1 MKIVLATP
9 PADGSKSCGLG
20 MPPPLGLIYV
30 ATAAKKKLGDKIK
43 IVDAY
48 SEGLYA
54 EEAAARVLAHQPDIF
69 GLSVMST
76 NINRGLK
83 LLKMVKQVQP
93 TVTTILGG
101 QHATLYDRLLLREV
115 PEVDL
120 VLRGEGEESFPELCR
135 TLQKNQSLTGAPG
148 LSYRERGKIIQGQP
162 QVVRDL
168 NALPFPDHTIS
179 DYQGYYAQW
188 GYWQMSISVPVTSV
202 LSSRGC
208 PGHCTFCT
216 RIPAE
221 LSRWRPRSPE
231 NVLQELRQLSRLGYK
246 MAVFMDENLTVSA
259 SRIDH
264 LCRLIIQDGLQM
276 RFAFEGFIEHLPDST
291 MELMRQAG
299 FDLFFVGVESGS
311 DSQRRRYHKPGSA
324 RAVAQGMRRAKK
336 HHFLVFAWLLIGGP
350 GETRVDLENTKDFLR
365 EAQPHLINIGNLKVH
380 PGSQLWNE
388 LVGSGEPR
396 TLKEADSRTISDF
409 PGQANQIALTKQAQ
423 EIYKFYLRKLLLRW
437 GTLLDLLRLIKH
449 NPMVRLFLSR
459 SLKKISLILQ
469 LLKTRHG

>member
-9 PADGSKSCGLG
+9 PADGSKCGLG
-20 MPPPLGLIYV
+20 MPPPLGLFYV
-30 ATAAKKKLGDKIK
+30 ATAAQKQLGDQIK
-43 IVDAY
+43 IVDGF

-54 EEAAARVLAHQPDIF
+54 EEATARVLGHHPDIF

-83 LLKMVKQVQP
+83 LLKMVRQARP
-93 TVTTILGG
+93 TVTTVLGG

-135 TLQKNQSLTGAPG
+135 TLQKNQGLNGTPG
-148 LSYRERGKIIQGQP
+148 LSYRNGGKIIQGQP
-162 QVVRDL
+162 QVVQDL
-168 NALPFPDHTIS
+168 DSLPFPDRAIS
-179 DYQGYYAQW
+179 DYQGYYTQW
-188 GYWQMSISVPVTSV
+188 GYWQMSAGVPVTSV

-216 RIPAE
+216 RIPTE

-231 NVLQELRQLSRLGYK
+231 NILQELRQLSRLGYK
-246 MAVFMDENLTVSA
+246 MAVFTDENLTVSV
-259 SRIDH
+259 SRIDQ
-264 LCRLIIQDGLQM
+264 LCRLIIQDNLQM

-299 FDLFFVGVESGS
+299 FDLFFLGVESGS
-311 DSQRRRYHKPGSA
+311 DPQRRRYNKPASA
-324 RAVAQGMRRAKK
+324 HAVAQGIRRAKK
-336 HHFLVFAWLLIGGP
+336 HHFLTFAWLLIGGP
-350 GETRVDLENTKDFLR
+350 GETRVDLENTKNFLR

-388 LVGSGEPR
+388 LVGSGEPL
-396 TLKEADSRTISDF
+396 TLKEADSRSISDF
-409 PGQANQIALTKQAQ
+409 PGQPDQIALAKQAQ
-423 EIYKFYLRKLLLRW
+423 EIYMFYLRELLLRW
-437 GTLLDLLRLIKH
+437 SSLLELLRLIKY
-449 NPMVRLFLSR
+449 NPMVRLFLGR
-459 SLKKISLILQ
+459 SLKKISPVLQ

>member
-1 MKIVLATP
+1 
-9 PADGSKSCGLG
+9 
-20 MPPPLGLIYV
+20 MPPPLGLFYV
-30 ATAAKKKLGDKIK
+30 ATAAKRKLGDKIK
-43 IVDAY
+43 IVDGFA
-48 SEGLYA
+48 EGLYA

-83 LLKMVKQVQP
+83 LLKMVKQAQP
-93 TVTTILGG
+93 TVTTVLGG
-101 QHATLYDRLLLREV
+101 QHATLYDRLLLREA

-135 TLQKNQSLTGAPG
+135 TLQKNRSLTGVPG
-148 LSYRERGKIIQGQP
+148 LSYRDRGKIIQGQV

-168 NALPFPDHTIS
+168 DALPFPDRTIS

-188 GYWQMSISVPVTSV
+188 GNWQTSLDVPVTSV

-231 NVLQELRQLSRLGYK
+231 NVFQELRQLSRQGYK
-246 MAVFMDENLTVSA
+246 MAVFTDENLTVSP
-259 SRIDH
+259 SRIER
-264 LCRLIIQDGLQM
+264 LCRLIIQDDLQM
-276 RFAFEGFIEHLPDST
+276 RFAFEGFIEHLPDAT

-311 DSQRRRYHKPGSA
+311 DPQRRRYHKPGSA
-324 RAVAQGMRRAKK
+324 HAVAQGIQRAKK
-336 HHFLVFAWLLIGGP
+336 HHFLVYAWLLIGGP
-350 GETRVDLENTKDFLR
+350 GETQVDLENTKDFLR

-380 PGSQLWNE
+380 PGSHLWNE
-388 LVGSGEPR
+388 LVGPGEPL
-396 TLKEADSRTISDF
+396 TLKEADSREIYDF
-409 PGQANQIALTKQAQ
+409 PGQADQIALAKQAQ
-423 EIYKFYLRKLLLRW
+423 EIYKFYLSKLLLRW
-437 GTLLDLLRLIKH
+437 GSLLELLLLIKH
-449 NPMVRLFLSR
+449 NPMVRLFLRR
-459 SLKKISLILQ
+459 SLQKITLILQ

>member
-20 MPPPLGLIYV
+20 MPPPLGLFYV
-30 ATAAKKKLGDKIK
+30 ATAAKKNLGDQIK
-43 IVDAY
+43 IVDGY

-83 LLKMVKQVQP
+83 LLKMVKQARP
-93 TVTTILGG
+93 TVTTVLGG

-135 TLQKNQSLTGAPG
+135 RLGSRSLTGVPG
-148 LSYRERGKIIQGQP
+148 LSYRDRGKIIQGQP
-162 QVVRDL
+162 QVIRDL
-168 NALPFPDHTIS
+168 DALPFPDRTIP

-188 GYWQMSISVPVTSV
+188 GHWQMSISVPVTSV

-231 NVLQELRQLSRLGYK
+231 NVFQELRQLSRQGYK
-246 MAVFMDENLTVSA
+246 MAVFTDENLTVSA
-259 SRIDH
+259 SRIDQ
-264 LCRLIIQDGLQM
+264 LCRLIIQDDLRM

-291 MELMRQAG
+291 MDLMRQAG

-311 DSQRRRYHKPGSA
+311 DPQRRRYRKPGSA
-324 RAVAQGMRRAKK
+324 HAVAQGIQRAKK
-336 HHFLVFAWLLIGGP
+336 HHFLVYTWLLIGGP
-350 GETRVDLENTKDFLR
+350 GETQADLENTKGFLR
-365 EAQPHLINIGNLKVH
+365 EAQPHLINIGNIKVH
-380 PGSQLWNE
+380 PGSQLWID
-388 LVGSGEPR
+388 LVGPGEPL
-396 TLKEADSRTISDF
+396 TLKEADSREISDF
-409 PGQANQIALTKQAQ
+409 PGQADRIALAQQAQ
-423 EIYKFYLRKLLLRW
+423 EIYQFFLTKLLLRW
-437 GTLLDLLRLIKH
+437 SSLLELLRLIKY
-449 NPMVRLFLSR
+449 NPMARMFLRR
-459 SLKKISLILQ
+459 SLQKTSLILQ